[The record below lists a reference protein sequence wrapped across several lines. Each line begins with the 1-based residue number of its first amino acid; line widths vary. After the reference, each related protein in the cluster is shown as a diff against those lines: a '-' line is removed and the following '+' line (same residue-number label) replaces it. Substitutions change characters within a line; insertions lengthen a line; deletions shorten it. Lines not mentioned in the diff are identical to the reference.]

1 MLPRS
6 ENSQNS
12 VLMGNCAF
20 DSLWLNRWLLD
31 LTAIKLHCV
40 VLKILIVVRFESKYS
55 VAQYCKDISTIQK

>member
-20 DSLWLNRWLLD
+20 DSLCLNRWLLD
-31 LTAIKLHCV
+31 FTAIKLYWV
-40 VLKILIVVRFESKYS
+40 VLKILIFVTFESKYS
-55 VAQYCKDISTIQK
+55 VAQYFKDISTIQK

>member
-20 DSLWLNRWLLD
+20 DSLRLNRWLLD
-31 LTAIKLHCV
+31 FTVIKLHCV